1 MINIT
6 NILLSL
12 IVIFLGYSS
21 FQKVFTYFKT
31 YKNKYFNQGVKMAS
45 EKAVTAIMEQA
56 KKGKK
61 FKVGITPNDSV
72 ELIMVTKK
80 NAKSISKRN
89 KRSSG

>member
-1 MINIT
+1 
-6 NILLSL
+6 
-12 IVIFLGYSS
+12 
-21 FQKVFTYFKT
+21 
-31 YKNKYFNQGVKMAS
+31 MAS